1 MPSPPKIKRQLPE
14 PTNSFR
20 QGTSLEFHRCVIL
33 IAPSLANKRSASTTE
48 LNVHNMAK
56 VISIAAHCNGRV
68 VLHHLQLT
76 AERKTHGKSYN
87 RFHWSRY
94 YGQTHGAKSFEGG
107 LSTRH

>member
-20 QGTSLEFHRCVIL
+20 QGTPLEFHRCYIL
-33 IAPSLANKRSASTTE
+33 IAPSLANKRSSSTTE

-56 VISIAAHCNGRV
+56 VIPIAAHCSGRV

-76 AERKTHGKSYN
+76 AERKNPWQILQSVSSVSVLWAN
-87 RFHWSRY
+87 PWREIF
-94 YGQTHGAKSFEGG
+94 
-107 LSTRH
+107 